1 MLVHIVMMRIKTH
14 FSDLEKQRHL
24 SKLEQLLEQLTLTVA
39 EIESLEVGINIS
51 TKASAYDLVLT
62 VKFADENALDRYR
75 VHPDHKTVLDY
86 MSDAVDD
93 VAVVDYWSKVI

>member
-1 MLVHIVMMRIKTH
+1 MLVHIVMMRIKAQ
-14 FSDLEKQRHL
+14 FSKSEKQIHL

-51 TKASAYDLVLT
+51 NKASAYDLVLT
-62 VKFADENALDRYR
+62 TKFADEDALDRYR

-86 MSDAVDD
+86 MADAVDD
-93 VAVVDYWSKVI
+93 VAVVDYWS